1 MSNDAPSCHHVI
13 TGESQGVTHCRKTL
27 LRRSFSLSL
36 SLSLSLTTRAPPFLD
51 SLSDHPPSDHGP
63 TRPHKVPAT
72 HAQPAQHHHHSSHPA
87 CLASDPNLER
97 RSRAIDSCLLCRW
110 FCLVHTFEDT
120 YCPSSP
126 PSPSLP
132 SLLLALPPLSRARAL
147 SLRPSFSASPSKSV
161 HVLSPKS

>member
-1 MSNDAPSCHHVI
+1 MGPVEQSNFISRSSARPPPFYSLPPSPAPSP
-13 TGESQGVTHCRKTL
+13 SP
-27 LRRSFSLSL
+27 FLSPFPSPPAPRL
-36 SLSLSLTTRAPPFLD
+36 SSTPSLTT
-51 SLSDHPPSDHGP
+51 PSDHGP
-63 TRPHKVPAT
+63 TRPCKVPAT